1 MSLSAYNINL
11 EAEILSSDPVELVDI
26 LYRLASDRIEAA
38 REAHRNGEIILR
50 GRMVTKAFDV
60 LVELQHSLDFEKGG
74 EIARNYAR
82 LYDYCQ
88 RRLLEG
94 HTTSSDICLR
104 EVQGLIADMK
114 EAWQA
119 VLEQQSPNRK
129 AMESHDESEAV
140 TSTLGAEGC
149 FA

>member
-1 MSLSAYNINL
+1 MSLSAYNSNL
-11 EAEILSSDPVELVDI
+11 EAEILSSDPVQLVDI
-26 LYRLASDRIEAA
+26 LYRLAIDRIGAA
-38 REAHRNGEIILR
+38 REAHRKNDIVLR

-60 LVELQHSLDFEKGG
+60 LIELQHGLDFEKGG

-94 HTTSSDICLR
+94 HGTASDICLK
-104 EVQGLIADMK
+104 EVQSLIADMK

-119 VLEQQSPNRK
+119 VLEQQSVNTR
-129 AMESHDESEAV
+129 AMRAEANTDTV
-140 TSTLGAEGC
+140 NSTLGVEGC

>member
-1 MSLSAYNINL
+1 MSLPAYNINL
-11 EAEILSSDPVELVDI
+11 EAEILSSDPVQLVDI
-26 LYRLASDRIEAA
+26 LYRMAVDRIEAA
-38 REAHRNGEIILR
+38 RAAHRNNDIVLR

-94 HTTSSDICLR
+94 HATASDICLK

-119 VLEQQSPNRK
+119 VLEQQSPNKK
-129 AMESHDESEAV
+129 AIKGHEESEAV
-140 TSTLGAEGC
+140 VSTLGAEGC

>member
-1 MSLSAYNINL
+1 MSLSAYNSNL

-26 LYRLASDRIEAA
+26 LYRLTIDRIEAA
-38 REAHRNGEIILR
+38 REAHRNNDIVLR

-60 LVELQHSLDFEKGG
+60 LIELQHSLDFEKGG

-94 HTTSSDICLR
+94 HTTASDICLK

-119 VLEQQSPNRK
+119 VLEQQSPNKK
-129 AMESHDESEAV
+129 AMRSNDEPEAV
-140 TSTLGAEGC
+140 TSAIGAEGC

>member
-1 MSLSAYNINL
+1 MSLSAYNSNL
-11 EAEILSSDPVELVDI
+11 EAEILSSDPVQLVDI
-26 LYRLASDRIEAA
+26 LYRLALNRIQAA
-38 REAHRNGEIILR
+38 REAHQNNDIILR

-60 LVELQHSLDFEKGG
+60 LIELQRGLDFEKGG

-94 HTTSSDICLR
+94 HTTASDTCLK
-104 EVQGLIADMK
+104 EVQSLIADMK

-119 VLEQQSPNRK
+119 VLEQQSAYILAIR
-129 AMESHDESEAV
+129 SDESSDCVA
-140 TSTLGAEGC
+140 STLGVEGC